1 MNVMD
6 EILSLNSDYFSSQK
20 DEDISLISVEK
31 IIKKLQKHKIV
42 KVIGLHHSQKTAT
55 VYEAVKRMWETRN
68 CFYFNSQIYK
78 NSRIWTAK
86 GIVKLIDY
94 AADKKA
100 FDSTSILVFESIEDI
115 KNAKDV
121 ISELYQK
128 GKYRIILIGSLKHL
142 HGLPSAKVLPP
153 SIFKRIEKRKVVDC
167 LETYMSLGA
176 LHSFEYEKL
185 TQEQKAI
192 RNMMTDSCIFHDVI
206 MSHGVKDIFLYQ
218 SALSF
223 IARNIWRYLSLRDIT
238 KLINEWNLNTS
249 VITMTDY
256 MQCSISAGFIHKLKR
271 YDLKKEKKM
280 DSKWSYY
287 FGDLWILASIK
298 KDSPTMKYRL
308 FENLLLL
315 ELLQANFEV
324 HTWMNGKFL
333 FSFYTKK
340 LWETKCIHISH
351 QTDKK
356 EIKKEINKL
365 TKIEGKSERYL
376 VVENFEDLWLRKK
389 DYQTVQLVS
398 YIDILEIITK

>member
-1 MNVMD
+1 MD
-6 EILSLNSDYFSSQK
+6 EILSLNSDYFNAQK
-20 DEDISLISVEK
+20 DEDVNLISVEK

-42 KVIGLHHSQKTAT
+42 KVTGLHHSKKTAT
-55 VYEAVKRMWETRN
+55 VYEAVKRIWETRN

-78 NSRIWTAK
+78 NSRVATAK

-94 AADKKA
+94 AAQKKA

-115 KNAKDV
+115 KHAKDV

-142 HGLPSAKVLPP
+142 HGLPHTKVLPP
-153 SIFKRIEKRKVVDC
+153 SIFDRIERRKLAPYIDN
-167 LETYMSLGA
+167 YMVLWSL
-176 LHSFEYEKL
+176 HPFNYSDM
-185 TQEQKAI
+185 TWEQKNI
-192 RNMMTDSCIFHDVI
+192 RNMLTDSCIFHDVI

-223 IARNIWRYLSLRDIT
+223 MARNIWKYLSLRDIT

-249 VITMTDY
+249 IITMKDY
-256 MQCSISAGFIHKLKR
+256 IQCSLSAWFMHTLKR

-280 DSKWSYY
+280 DSKGSYY
-287 FGDLWILASIK
+287 FWDLWILASIK
-298 KDSPTMKYRL
+298 KDAATKKYRL

-315 ELLQANFEV
+315 ELLQLNYEV
-324 HTWMNGKFL
+324 YTGMNGKFL

-340 LWETKCIHISH
+340 LWEKKCIHVSH

-356 EIKKEINKL
+356 EIRKEINKL
-365 TKIEGKSERYL
+365 TKIKGKSQRFL
-376 VVENFEDLWLRKK
+376 VVENLEDLWLRKK

-398 YIDILEIITK
+398 YLDILEII

>member
-1 MNVMD
+1 MD
-6 EILSLNSDYFSSQK
+6 EILELNADYFHSQK
-20 DEDISLISVEK
+20 DWDVNLICVEK

-42 KVIGLHHSQKTAT
+42 KVTGLHHSRKTAT
-55 VYEAVKRMWETRN
+55 VYEVVNRIWETRN

-78 NSRIWTAK
+78 NSRVGTAK

-115 KNAKDV
+115 KHAKDV

-142 HGLPSAKVLPP
+142 HGLPHAKVLPP
-153 SIFKRIEKRKVVDC
+153 SIFDRIEKRKVFDY
-167 LETYMSLGA
+167 LDNYMILWW
-176 LHSFEYEKL
+176 LYPFDYEENIP
-185 TQEQKAI
+185 EQKII
-192 RNMMTDSCIFHDVI
+192 RNMMTDSCMFHDVI
-206 MSHGVKDIFLYQ
+206 MSHGVKDIFLFQ

-223 IARNIWRYLSLRDIT
+223 MARNIGKYLSLRDIT

-249 VITMTDY
+249 IITMTDY
-256 MQCSISAGFIHKLKR
+256 IQCSLSAGFLHTLKR
-271 YDLKKEKKM
+271 YDMKKEKKM

-298 KDSPTMKYRL
+298 KDAPTKKHLL

-315 ELLQANFEV
+315 ELLQLNYEV
-324 HTWMNGKFL
+324 YTWMNGKFL

-340 LWETKCIHISH
+340 LWEKKCIHISH

-365 TKIEGKSERYL
+365 TKIKGKSERYL
-376 VVENFEDLWLRKK
+376 VVENLEDLWLRKK
-389 DYQTVQLVS
+389 DYDTVQVIE
-398 YIDILEIITK
+398 YIDMIKLI

>member
-1 MNVMD
+1 MD
-6 EILSLNSDYFSSQK
+6 EILELNSDYFESQK
-20 DEDISLISVEK
+20 DTDVNLISVEK

-42 KVIGLHHSQKTAT
+42 KVIGLHHSLKTAT
-55 VYEAVKRMWETRN
+55 VYEAVKRLWETRN
-68 CFYFNSQIYK
+68 CFYFNSQVYK
-78 NSRIWTAK
+78 NSRIGTAK
-86 GIVKLIDY
+86 WIVKLIDY

-142 HGLPSAKVLPP
+142 QGLPSAKVLTP
-153 SIFKRIEKRKVVDC
+153 SLFNRIEKRKASEY
-167 LETYMSLGA
+167 LENYMTLGW
-176 LHSFEYEKL
+176 LHPFDYESAWK
-185 TQEQKAI
+185 EQKAI
-192 RNMMTDSCIFHDVI
+192 RNMLTDSCIFHDVI
-206 MSHGVKDIFLYQ
+206 MSHWVKDIFLYQ

-223 IARNIWRYLSLRDIT
+223 IARNIGKYLSLRDIT

-256 MQCSISAGFIHKLKR
+256 MQCSLSAGFIHKLKR

-298 KDSPTMKYRL
+298 KDAITKKYLL
-308 FENLLLL
+308 FENLLLI
-315 ELLQANFEV
+315 ELLQSNHEV
-324 HTWMNGKFL
+324 HTWMNWKFL

-340 LWETKCIHISH
+340 LWEKKCIHVSH

-365 TKIEGKSERYL
+365 TKIKGKSERYL
-376 VVENFEDLWLRKK
+376 VVENLEDLWLRKK

-398 YIDILEIITK
+398 YMDILEIITK